1 LGRRTPI
8 ALTRLR
14 ASGVFWFI
22 EAERKAQE
30 QLARKSVPPNTH
42 HLHKSQTPTYLEE
55 AFVKMS

>member
-1 LGRRTPI
+1 MGRRTPI

-30 QLARKSVPPNTH
+30 QLARKSVPPPEGHIKKNIAH
-42 HLHKSQTPTYLEE
+42 GRHRALG
-55 AFVKMS
+55 